1 MCASRQPILGVI
13 EMIGPTA
20 RFLRSS
26 VGLFGL
32 VALGWV
38 LTGEAA
44 KPAKWEASLTTDW
57 SNRHLIFTRPNSAE
71 QLARIAH
78 DPRYWQQLQRRK
90 HALAPTANVLDAGTP
105 GFAPA
110 RLANADKKLKR
121 DWSQDL
127 GNNANAGAGN
137 YPAKF
142 SFRGATANCAS
153 AATPDYVVYS
163 TGLLG
168 SGTQANIV
176 AYDNLYS
183 GCSKLNLRTAA
194 NFAVLGASTVTNA
207 GNTVVTGAN
216 IGISPGTSLTGFP
229 PGILTSPAVEHLGD
243 AVASQAQADA
253 NTAYTHFQ
261 GLTGATSLGSLDG
274 LTLAPGLYKSAA
286 ASLALSAAATVT
298 LNGNGTYIFQIG
310 STLNLAGSVILSGG
324 ATAGSVIWLVGSSAT
339 VERTAVA
346 VGDIVALTS
355 ITLDSGASLVGRAIA
370 LNGAVTLVDN
380 AITTVDTVPSVYWA
394 YNTGGQV
401 LTSPLISLDGSQVA
415 FVQTDTGQV
424 GTLVL
429 IRWAASTGTVSAPV
443 LPTSVLPSSYLGCT
457 APCMTTV
464 ILHDGSNLITDDT
477 TSSVFYDYSNDI
489 GWVGGARGWLHK
501 ITGVFKGVPTEVHS
515 GGFPVQ
521 VNAGKTLSSPVYDA
535 ASQNVFVGDY
545 GGFLY
550 SVNSTN
556 PSTVIPSG
564 QLDFGAGIVEGPVVD
579 STNGLVY
586 VFASSDGKTSCSF
599 GSSACAG
606 VIQLTTGFANSDI
619 GSETTAGTSVAS
631 GVTPNPMYIGAF
643 DSAYYSSADGTGNVY
658 VCGNTG
664 QNPAIYQIPVSG
676 GVLGSTIGAA
686 VVGLASASFSPACSP
701 VADVLNP
708 NLTGGAMER
717 LYASVQD
724 HGVAT
729 GCGGGGCILAFVD
742 TPWKAG
748 TAYLLGQQILD
759 VHLNIEEVTQGG
771 TSGTSVAF
779 STTVGAIKTDAT
791 VNWVNQGPLSAAP
804 LDTWA
809 ASAPEAKI
817 GSRIVD
823 SNGNIEVV
831 TKAGTTGGSV
841 PSWQAAPGA
850 TATDN
855 TVNWIN
861 AGASPISA
869 LPAAGG
875 TSGIIIDDVL
885 NGTVAGTSQIYFNT
899 LSNQVCGTSGT
910 GGCAVQASQQGLN

>member
-1 MCASRQPILGVI
+1 
-13 EMIGPTA
+13 MIGPTA
-20 RFLRSS
+20 RFLRLS
-26 VGLFGL
+26 VGLSGL

-78 DPRYWQQLQRRK
+78 DPRYWQQLQRRR
-90 HALAPTANVLDAGTP
+90 HALAPVATLLDAGTQ

-110 RLANADKKLKR
+110 RLTNADKKLKR

-127 GNNANAGAGN
+127 GNNANVGAGN

-142 SFRGATANCAS
+142 SFRGTTANCAS

-183 GCSKLNLRTAA
+183 GCSKLNLGTAA
-194 NFAVLGASTVTNA
+194 NFAVLGSSTVTNA
-207 GNTVVTGAN
+207 GNTVVAGAN

-253 NTAYTHFQ
+253 NTAYTLFQ
-261 GLTGATSLGSLDG
+261 GLTGATSIGSLDG
-274 LTLAPGLYKSAA
+274 LTLTPGLYKSAA
-286 ASLALSAAATVT
+286 ASLALSAGATVT
-298 LNGNGTYIFQIG
+298 LNGSGTYIFQIG
-310 STLNLAGSVILSGG
+310 STLNLAGYVILSGG
-324 ATAGSVIWLVGSSAT
+324 ATAGNVIWLVGSSAT
-339 VERTAVA
+339 VEGTAVA

-370 LNGAVTLVDN
+370 LNGAVTLIDN

-394 YNTGGQV
+394 YNTGGQI

-429 IRWAASTGTVSAPV
+429 IRRAASTGTVANPATPTTV
-443 LPTSVLPSSYLGCT
+443 LPAAYLGCT

-521 VNAGKTLSSPVYDA
+521 VNTGNTLSSPVYDA

-550 SVNSTN
+550 SVDSATAAVT
-556 PSTVIPSG
+556 PSA
-564 QLDFGAGIVEGPVVD
+564 QLDFGTGIVEGPVVD
-579 STNGLVY
+579 STNGFVY
-586 VFASSDGKTSCSF
+586 VFASSDGSTGDIDCNL
-599 GSSACAG
+599 GTNACAA
-606 VIQLTTGFANSDI
+606 VYQLSTAFSAEDGGT
-619 GSETTAGTSVAS
+619 EVTAGTSVAS
-631 GVTPNPMYIGAF
+631 GSTPNPMYIGGF
-643 DSAYYSSADGTGNVY
+643 DSTYYNSTDGGTGNLY

-664 QNPAIYQIPVSG
+664 QSPAIYQIPISG
-676 GVLGSTIGAA
+676 GTLGGASGKSA
-686 VVGLASASFSPACSP
+686 ALVGLVSASFSPACSP

-708 NLTGGAMER
+708 NLMGGATER
-717 LYASVQD
+717 LYASVQN

-742 TPWKAG
+742 TPWQAN
-748 TAYLLGQQILD
+748 TAYQLGQQILD
-759 VHLNIEEVTQGG
+759 THLNIEEVTFAG
-771 TSGTSVAF
+771 TSEGASFIF
-779 STTVGAIKTDAT
+779 SATPGVTKTDGT
-791 VNWVNQGPLSAAP
+791 VHWVNQGPFSAIPLAAWA
-804 LDTWA
+804 LDT
-809 ASAPEAKI
+809 PETKL
-817 GSRIVD
+817 GNRIVD
-823 SNGNIEVV
+823 SNLNIEVV
-831 TKAGTTGGSV
+831 TKTGTTGGSV
-841 PSWQAAPGA
+841 PSWQTAPGA
-850 TATDN
+850 TTDDG
-855 TVNWIN
+855 TGTTIVHWIN
-861 AGASPISA
+861 AGPSLIAV
-869 LPAAGG
+869 LPASGG

-885 NGTVAGTSQIYFNT
+885 NGTVAGTSQVYFNT

-910 GGCAVQASQQGLN
+910 GGCAVQASQPGLN

>member
-1 MCASRQPILGVI
+1 
-13 EMIGPTA
+13 MIGPLA
-20 RFLRSS
+20 RFPWLS
-26 VGLFGL
+26 VGLSGL
-32 VALGWV
+32 LALGWV

-44 KPAKWEASLTTDW
+44 KPAKWEGSLTTDW

-78 DPRYWQQLQRRK
+78 EPRYWQQLQRRK
-90 HALAPTANVLDAGTP
+90 QALAPTANLLDAGTP

-110 RLANADKKLKR
+110 RLTNAGKKLKR

-142 SFRGATANCAS
+142 SFRGTTANCAS
-153 AATPDYVVYS
+153 AATPDYVAYS

-183 GCSKLNLRTAA
+183 GCSNLNLGTAA
-194 NFAVLGASTVTNA
+194 NFAVLGSSTVTNA

-253 NTAYTHFQ
+253 NTAYTYFQ
-261 GLTGATSLGSLDG
+261 GLTGATSIGSLDG

-286 ASLALSAAATVT
+286 ASLALSAGATVT
-298 LNGNGTYIFQIG
+298 LHGNGTYVFQIG

-324 ATAGSVIWLVGSSAT
+324 ATAGNVIWLVGSSAT
-339 VERTAVA
+339 LEGTAVA
-346 VGDIVALTS
+346 VGDVVALTS
-355 ITLDSGASLVGRAIA
+355 ITLDGGASLVGRAIA
-370 LNGAVTLVDN
+370 LNGAVTLIDH

-429 IRWAASTGTVSAPV
+429 IKWAASTGTVANPATPTTV
-443 LPTSVLPSSYLGCT
+443 LPAAYLGCT

-477 TSSVFYDYSNDI
+477 TSSVFYDYSHDI

-521 VNAGKTLSSPVYDA
+521 VNTGNALSSPVYDA

-550 SVNSTN
+550 SVDSTN
-556 PSTVIPSG
+556 PSTVIQSG
-564 QLDFGAGIVEGPVVD
+564 ELDFGTGIVEGPIVD

-586 VFASSDGKTSCSF
+586 VFASSDGTSNCT
-599 GSSACAG
+599 GPSACSA
-606 VIQLTTGFANSDI
+606 VFQLTTAFLSGDQGHKSV
-619 GSETTAGTSVAS
+619 AGTSLAS
-631 GVTPNPMYIGAF
+631 GSTPNPLYIGAF
-643 DSAYYSSADGTGNVY
+643 DSSYFNSGNATGNLY

-664 QNPAIYQIPVSG
+664 TNPTVFQIPITAGIPAATGTNFVTLVS
-676 GVLGSTIGAA
+676 A
-686 VVGLASASFSPACSP
+686 GLTSACSP
-701 VADVLNP
+701 VADVPNP
-708 NLTGGAMER
+708 STLSER
-717 LYASVQD
+717 IFVSAQNN
-724 HGVAT
+724 GTAT
-729 GCGGGGCILAFVD
+729 ACGSGGCIFNFVSAPWIAS
-742 TPWKAG
+742 TPYAVGQQVLSSNLDVETVITPGSSGSSVPIWTNSAGAKKTDGGVTWIDQGVLVAPTIAGWLPSHHYAAATGHILDSNFNVQVSTTPGITGGTVPTTWNPTPGGTTADGTVTWTNAG
-748 TAYLLGQQILD
+748 T
-759 VHLNIEEVTQGG
+759 VG
-771 TSGTSVAF
+771 TF
-779 STTVGAIKTDAT
+779 
-791 VNWVNQGPLSAAP
+791 
-804 LDTWA
+804 
-809 ASAPEAKI
+809 
-817 GSRIVD
+817 
-823 SNGNIEVV
+823 
-831 TKAGTTGGSV
+831 
-841 PSWQAAPGA
+841 
-850 TATDN
+850 
-855 TVNWIN
+855 
-861 AGASPISA
+861 A
-869 LPAAGG
+869 LAAAGG

-885 NGTVAGTSQIYFNT
+885 NGTVAGTSQVYFST
-899 LSNQVCGTSGT
+899 LSNRACGTSGT
-910 GGCAVQASQQGLN
+910 GGCAVQASQAGLN